1 MKKILLCLLGILL
14 VIAEMSITNYIDI
27 FNVSF
32 NLLIIY
38 ITIISLYLD
47 KTEISIIGA
56 IIGIVKDIVVGGIFG
71 VNALILFT
79 VGYGISLLRN
89 EIYKESNITIFALVF
104 ITSLFNSVVNMV
116 TVMAVYNTYGILKLL
131 LRGILIIPLIN
142 SILSIL
148 LYNIFKASILKLKE
162 D

>member
-1 MKKILLCLLGILL
+1 MKKVLLCLLGILL
-14 VIAEMSITNYIDI
+14 VIVEMSITNYIDI

-89 EIYKESNITIFALVF
+89 EIYKESNITVFALVF
-104 ITSLFNSVVNMV
+104 ITSLFNSVVNMI

-131 LRGILIIPLIN
+131 TRGILIIPLIN

-148 LYNIFKASILKLKE
+148 LYNIFKESILKLKE

>member
-14 VIAEMSITNYIDI
+14 VIVEMSITNYIDI

-47 KTEISIIGA
+47 KTEVSIIGA
-56 IIGIVKDIVVGGIFG
+56 IIGIVKDIAVGGIFG